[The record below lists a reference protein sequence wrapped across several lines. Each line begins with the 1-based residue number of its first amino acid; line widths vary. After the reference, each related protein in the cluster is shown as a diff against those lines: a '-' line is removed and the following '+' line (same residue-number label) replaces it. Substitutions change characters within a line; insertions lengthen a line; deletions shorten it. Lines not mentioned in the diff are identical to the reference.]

1 MIKKKNIKK
10 ENIFKINKKQVFF
23 VVLILL
29 VMISVF
35 ARVISNKS
43 KIITPTENLE
53 TNNQI
58 ITGES
63 DITETPEIKTN
74 TIGVDSKLED
84 FYGKPSLIVFA
95 GTYCGHCVK
104 MVPELEKEIWNR
116 YRLEA
121 NIWINVIDGS
131 TGKKFNVKE
140 IAQGYNPNLEYDK
153 IMGDCSYVPA
163 YIVLDKEGN
172 QILRSCGGE
181 KTIAEVK
188 AAIDSQLQFK

>member
-1 MIKKKNIKK
+1 MKTEKS
-10 ENIFKINKKQVFF
+10 KITKKQVFF
-23 VVLILL
+23 LVLILL
-29 VMISVF
+29 ISISIF
-35 ARVISNKS
+35 AIVLSNRQ
-43 KIITPTENLE
+43 KIVAPKENIE
-53 TNNQI
+53 INQQI
-58 ITGES
+58 LTGENN
-63 DITETPEIKTN
+63 IVPIPEIKSN
-74 TIGVDSKLED
+74 TIGVSSKLED

-163 YIVLDKEGN
+163 YVVLDKEGN
-172 QILRSCGGE
+172 QILRSCGSE

>member
-1 MIKKKNIKK
+1 MKK
-10 ENIFKINKKQVFF
+10 EKKSKINKKQIFF
-23 VVLILL
+23 VILVLLISISIFAIVLSNRQKIVAPKENIEINQQIL
-29 VMISVF
+29 
-35 ARVISNKS
+35 
-43 KIITPTENLE
+43 
-53 TNNQI
+53 
-58 ITGES
+58 TGENN
-63 DITETPEIKTN
+63 IVPIPEIKSN
-74 TIGVDSKLED
+74 TIWVSSKLED

-163 YIVLDKEGN
+163 YVVLDKEGN
-172 QILRSCGGE
+172 QILRSSGGE